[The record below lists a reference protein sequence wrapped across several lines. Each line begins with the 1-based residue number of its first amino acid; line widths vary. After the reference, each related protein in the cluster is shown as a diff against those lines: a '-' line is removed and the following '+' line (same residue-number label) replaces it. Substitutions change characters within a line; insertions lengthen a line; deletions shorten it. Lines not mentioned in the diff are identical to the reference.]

1 MFRHLWS
8 RLLQAGFRLLYNEMA
23 WSYDAVS
30 WVVSLGEWRN
40 WQRAALPFV
49 TGKRVLEIGHGPGHM
64 LVALGVEGHDVVG
77 LDLSPFMGQRARK
90 RTKRAG
96 LVVPLVRGEVQAA
109 PFAPAVFDSVLA
121 TFPTEYIID
130 PAALAAVYR
139 ALKPGGR
146 FVIVPEGHLTG
157 QGPLHRFIEWLFIV
171 TGQREGAFAVDQDN
185 EWPLAEVWQAF
196 EQQFI
201 TAGFRVDIKPVQ
213 LARSQATVV
222 IAYKQM
228 EDS

>member
-8 RLLQAGFRLLYNEMA
+8 RALQSGFRLLYNEMA
-23 WSYDAVS
+23 WTYDAVS

-49 TGKRVLEIGHGPGHM
+49 TGKQVLEIGHGPGHM
-64 LVALGVEGHDVVG
+64 LVALAAEGHTVVG
-77 LDLSPFMGQRARK
+77 LDLSAFMGQRAQKQIK
-90 RTKRAG
+90 RVG
-96 LVVPLVRGEVQAA
+96 LAVPLVQGEAQAA
-109 PFAPAVFDSVLA
+109 PFAPAIFDSVLA
-121 TFPTEYIID
+121 TFPTEYVID
-130 PAALAAVYR
+130 PATLGAVSCM
-139 ALKPGGR
+139 LKPGGR

-157 QGPLHRFIEWLFIV
+157 QSPLHRLIEWLFVI
-171 TGQREGAFAVDQDN
+171 TGQREGAFAVNQNN
-185 EWPLAEVWQAF
+185 EWPSAEVWRTF

-201 TAGFRVDIKPVQ
+201 MAGFQVEIKPVQ
-213 LARSQATVV
+213 LARSQATIV